1 MKHIKLLAIASAL
14 AIGFSAGLAAEA
26 EDSGASLYQRLGA
39 KPAIEAVVDDLV
51 DRILGDTRVNAWFAH
66 AAGNPRAAAAYKQK
80 LVDFVCQATGGPC
93 KYTGMDMSAAH
104 RDRAITA
111 EAFDAVVEDLQATL
125 NKLKVPAKEQAQLL
139 ALLGPLK
146 AAVVTRSKPDQGGQ
160 R

>member
-1 MKHIKLLAIASAL
+1 MTHIKSLVIASAL
-14 AIGFSAGLAAEA
+14 VIGFSAGLPA
-26 EDSGASLYQRLGA
+26 EDASASLYQRLGA
-39 KPAIEAVVDDLV
+39 RPAIEAVVDDLV
-51 DRILGDTRVNAWFAH
+51 ERILGDSRVNAWFAH
-66 AAGNPRAAAAYKQK
+66 AAAEPKAAEAYKKK

-93 KYTGMDMSAAH
+93 KYTGMDMGTAH
-104 RDRAITA
+104 KNRAITG

-146 AAVVTRSKPDQGGQ
+146 AAVVSHSKTDRDGQ